1 MPALPKPKSV
11 LTTSAILDSVT
22 AKEKLLKLLPSLTE
36 DQAERALI
44 AAEAK
49 PGDIIDEWGN
59 LSKMAREA
67 TASTLRH
74 LDEEEAA
81 AGFQPWKRE
90 DLL

>member
-1 MPALPKPKSV
+1 MNAADEEPSTPAPP
-11 LTTSAILDSVT
+11 T
-22 AKEKLLKLLPSLTE
+22 AKQRLLELLPTLTE
-36 DQAERALI
+36 AQAERALV

-49 PGDIIDEWGN
+49 PGDVLDEWGN
-59 LSKMAREA
+59 LSKTTREA

-81 AGFQPWKRE
+81 AGFEPWKRE